1 MSMTARARRHGD
13 TLEHEVD
20 VNHRHVLVTDE
31 PERLGGTDHGP
42 APHELLPAT
51 LAACAATTV
60 AMYARKRGWDI
71 GELSVDADY
80 DPDSTPRHV
89 ALELHLSEGLTPEQ
103 RRRLERVARAC
114 PARRALE
121 AGFVFEEHP
130 SS

>member
-1 MSMTARARRHGD
+1 MPARRSSATINGMTMTATARRHGD

-20 VNHRHVLVTDE
+20 VNGRHMLVTDE

-80 DPDSTPRHV
+80 DPDSTPRRV
-89 ALELHLSEGLTPEQ
+89 ALELHLPDGLAPEQ
-103 RRRLERVARAC
+103 RRRLEQV
-114 PARRALE
+114 
-121 AGFVFEEHP
+121 
-130 SS
+130 